1 MWSFIVNVVTRWYV
15 ADAWWF
21 CGCYQ
26 RWEANDASLE
36 LICEEATV
44 IFLSSSARFFFPH
57 GIAFSALVHT
67 WICATWLHSWQHCSC
82 CSHFKPLGICGCLL
96 SEAIQ
101 VSDPLQKIDRTS
113 ACSLSSGIEQNV
125 SNNFLF
131 FFAGWVF
138 SELHF
143 LLFDTMT
150 GCWLMVIFRGHVR
163 HFQNCMVKTL
173 SRHPHCF
180 GSFSLLISFLCCGNA
195 CFNST
200 LGYYTFTTFMWA

>member
-1 MWSFIVNVVTRWYV
+1 MRSKWCISGTHLWGSNGNLHSLVPLVFFFLMASLSVPLCIPGYVPHDYILDSIAHAVHISSHLAYV
-15 ADAWWF
+15 AVCCQKPSKYPTHF
-21 CGCYQ
+21 
-26 RWEANDASLE
+26 RK
-36 LICEEATV
+36 LIGPQLVVEV
-44 IFLSSSARFFFPH
+44 LGLSKMSPTIKIFFF
-57 GIAFSALVHT
+57 
-67 WICATWLHSWQHCSC
+67 CWLS
-82 CSHFKPLGICGCLL
+82 
-96 SEAIQ
+96 
-101 VSDPLQKIDRTS
+101 
-113 ACSLSSGIEQNV
+113 
-125 SNNFLF
+125 
-131 FFAGWVF
+131 F
-138 SELHF
+138 SELLF